1 MSLSDWIVS
10 WLRTLA
16 AAWIPTLATW
26 LASYGVELP
35 VEPATLAVTSVIVT
49 AYYTVVRALE
59 ARWPWV
65 GVLLL
70 VKRQPTYEQAD
81 QRLRG

>member
-16 AAWIPTLATW
+16 AAWIPTLAAW

-35 VEPATLAVTSVIVT
+35 VEASTLAVTSLIISG
-49 AYYTVVRALE
+49 YYTIVRALE
-59 ARWPWV
+59 ARWPWF
-65 GVLLL
+65 GALLL
-70 VKRQPTYEQAD
+70 VRQQPTYPAD
-81 QRLRG
+81 QRLKS